1 MENYQNTKE
10 RRAQEVERYSIL
22 VTKSL
27 NTLRLNSRDGI
38 FYKEDLKNL
47 LKEISGTKR
56 SIIMSRLVGRG
67 IIVRIGKDDIG
78 SLYSINNAS
87 NPVYVGNVREA
98 VKAACDYYNKNY
110 LDYYKVGQSKES
122 KLEIKVSPIEKVS
135 DSKKFFLDRDELSQ
149 EEKERM
155 CVEFLLRVE
164 GNRKYRIIKETSEE
178 LKLQ

>member
-10 RRAQEVERYSIL
+10 RRDQEVERCSTL
-22 VTKSL
+22 VTKVL
-27 NTLRLNSRDGI
+27 NTLRLDSKDGV
-38 FYKEDLKNL
+38 FYKESLKQL
-47 LKEISGTKR
+47 LGEISGTKR
-56 SIIMSRLVGRG
+56 AIIIQRLIRRK
-67 IIVRIGKDDIG
+67 IISKIGKDNIG
-78 SLYSINNAS
+78 SLYVINDFS
-87 NPVYVGNVREA
+87 KPVYIGNVREA
-98 VKAACDYYNKNY
+98 VRAACDYYNKNY
-110 LDYYKVGQSKES
+110 LDYKRNERRVEVG
-122 KLEIKVSPIEKVS
+122 PIERVS